1 VVADEDVVRVSD
13 PETRWGLVC
22 VEQAPRTTRADHQI
36 VHDYVLGFNRVFD
49 KDVVPHSVVD
59 DIFLNSEVGDSVN
72 CHCAVVCLVDGI
84 SLH

>member
-1 VVADEDVVRVSD
+1 
-13 PETRWGLVC
+13 
-22 VEQAPRTTRADHQI
+22 
-36 VHDYVLGFNRVFD
+36 
-49 KDVVPHSVVD
+49 VPHSVVD